1 MKNDIEKPQAQ
12 EKNANKNT
20 DQVKGEA
27 LDHRNHG
34 NTKEERSRKS

>member
-1 MKNDIEKPQAQ
+1 MTKNPIENPQTV

-20 DQVKGEA
+20 DQVKEQA

-34 NTKEERSRKS
+34 NTKEERSR